1 MASLDLHR
9 DQEPW
14 MLAANLRA
22 AFSGIVSGNVKEE
35 GSREVKL
42 HGPFRLHGDPEIIAG
57 METLMK
63 DFISQ
68 GRILLSGR
76 EYTPCYELCPD

>member
-1 MASLDLHR
+1 
-9 DQEPW
+9 

-35 GSREVKL
+35 GTAEVAKN
-42 HGPFRLHGDPEIIAG
+42 GPFRLHGDPEIIEG
-57 METLMK
+57 MEKLMQ
-63 DFISQ
+63 DFIDQ

-76 EYTPCYELCPD
+76 KYTPCYVFEPDSQE